1 MQDSHTLSI
10 IIVIAVITFGLRA
23 LPIWFGN
30 RLFKN
35 NDLLAFIGE
44 KMPVGVM
51 SLLVIY
57 TLKDADYSSAPYGAP
72 LLVTSFITIAL
83 YWRFHNA
90 LLAIF
95 TGLAIYLL
103 WHNISL
109 FT

>member
-30 RLFKN
+30 RIFKN
-35 NDLLAFIGE
+35 NELLTFIGE

-57 TLKDADYSSAPYGAP
+57 TLKDENYITAPYGAP
-72 LLVTSFITIAL
+72 LIVTSLITIML

-103 WHNISL
+103 WHNID
-109 FT
+109 FIT